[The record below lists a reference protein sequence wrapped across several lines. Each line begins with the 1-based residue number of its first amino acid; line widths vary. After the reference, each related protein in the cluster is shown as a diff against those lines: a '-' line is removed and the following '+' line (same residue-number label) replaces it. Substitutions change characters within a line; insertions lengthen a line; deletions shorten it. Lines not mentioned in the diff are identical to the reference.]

1 MEPGRSTVYGF
12 FADAV
17 IYRIQRKFDKSL
29 ESIDRCLELAPDS
42 LSALL
47 LKSFIYSDLGQMDK
61 RIEVLEKIVTDDKY
75 HLHKEL
81 DKLERQA

>member
-1 MEPGRSTVYGF
+1 MDVFTMVVIIVTV
-12 FADAV
+12 
-17 IYRIQRKFDKSL
+17 S
-29 ESIDRCLELAPDS
+29 CLAGVVNNY
-42 LSALL
+42 
-47 LKSFIYSDLGQMDK
+47 LKSRAHSAEQEMPGEMAAELDELRE

>member
-1 MEPGRSTVYGF
+1 MDVFTMVVIIVTVSCLAGVINNYFKSKARTAEQELPGEM
-12 FADAV
+12 AA
-17 IYRIQRKFDKSL
+17 
-29 ESIDRCLELAPDS
+29 ELDE
-42 LSALL
+42 LRE
-47 LKSFIYSDLGQMDK
+47 

>member
-1 MEPGRSTVYGF
+1 MVIIVTVSCLAGVANNYLKGKADKAEQEMPGEM
-12 FADAV
+12 AA
-17 IYRIQRKFDKSL
+17 
-29 ESIDRCLELAPDS
+29 ELDE
-42 LSALL
+42 LR
-47 LKSFIYSDLGQMDK
+47 Q